1 MLINREMYNFSGCR
15 PKIPIVLYT
24 WLDECMDQKRLL
36 PVGNHLIGETGS
48 SNCQIEKITRTQTC
62 NTEATKTGIEKKDG
76 ADPNISFESAKFPR
90 ATISYSNSQISKRIK
105 ITKSQSIMKS
115 LMDQDLTLP
124 EIAIKDSMPPTLKNP
139 WARKNLQSSL
149 SDNHEAISK
158 RNFPIEDIKQ
168 TRSAN
173 GERNT
178 DVHDIF
184 QFQIFSGKS
193 FTSSGFSKKQVRV
206 DFTFN
211 NQDEYHKKRSY
222 QIWRRIF

>member
-1 MLINREMYNFSGCR
+1 
-15 PKIPIVLYT
+15 
-24 WLDECMDQKRLL
+24 MDQKRLL

-48 SNCQIEKITRTQTC
+48 LNCQIEKITRTQT
-62 NTEATKTGIEKKDG
+62 EATKTEMTKKDG
-76 ADPNISFESAKFPR
+76 SDPNISFESAKFPR
-90 ATISYSNSQISKRIK
+90 ASISYSNSQTSKRIK

-124 EIAIKDSMPPTLKNP
+124 EITIKDSMPATLKNP
-139 WARKNLQSSL
+139 WARKNSPSSL
-149 SDNHEAISK
+149 SDIQEAISK

-168 TRSAN
+168 TRSAT

-193 FTSSGFSKKQVRV
+193 FTSSGFSKKQVREEYI
-206 DFTFN
+206 FN
-211 NQDEYHKKRSY
+211 NQDEYYKKRSY
-222 QIWRRIF
+222 QVWRRIL